1 MAIIQL
7 IGQVQSP
14 FANIAG
20 LFPRYY
26 AMLASAERLLEAKNF
41 EPDSTNLL
49 SEKQV
54 QKFYQ
59 TDLRAIHLNDIGFT
73 YRSPVQTKKVLSML
87 GVLEH
92 INLTIQ
98 KGEYVAFVGPSG
110 CGKSTILKLIMCL
123 YPLDSGTRMLE
134 TKEGMQP
141 LTASWRGLF
150 AYVPQGNQLLS
161 GTVREI
167 IAFGDQQKAE
177 DEEEIYRAIRIACA
191 EEFVRKLDKGL
202 DTLLGEH
209 GQGLSEGQM
218 QRIAIA
224 RAIFSGHPILILD
237 EATSA
242 LDERTAEKLLENLR
256 RMTDKT
262 VLMVTHRVDQTRF
275 FDKRFWFSKE
285 GVWQIEDRRK
295 MGF

>member
-1 MAIIQL
+1 
-7 IGQVQSP
+7 
-14 FANIAG
+14 
-20 LFPRYY
+20 
-26 AMLASAERLLEAKNF
+26 
-41 EPDSTNLL
+41 
-49 SEKQV
+49 
-54 QKFYQ
+54 
-59 TDLRAIHLNDIGFT
+59 
-73 YRSPVQTKKVLSML
+73 
-87 GVLEH
+87 
-92 INLTIQ
+92 
-98 KGEYVAFVGPSG
+98 
-110 CGKSTILKLIMCL
+110 
-123 YPLDSGTRMLE
+123 MLE

-141 LTASWRGLF
+141 LTASWRSLF